1 MFKVVSIYIIR
12 NALGKTIG
20 SRAQLVASLANSL
33 QIQVFNFF
41 YSQLADYLTE
51 RENHRT
57 DTEFEDSMIAKT
69 FLFQVEFAFV

>member
-1 MFKVVSIYIIR
+1 MIDDKVVSIYIIR

-41 YSQLADYLTE
+41 YSRLADYLTE

-69 FLFQVEFAFV
+69 FMFQVRV